1 MEECNR
7 LSVWALSSA
16 VDNSRLHFSTAINIK
31 KCVCALRAVWYV
43 RTRVCIFRLIAA
55 RVRIDLIEMLF
66 VWLDRNRDLMW
77 TTEIFLFG
85 GPCWIFL
92 HFKCSCPFALLH
104 CLCKC
109 RIYTNNI
116 TFMNVVPEP
125 LVGNQYLLDTLALV
139 YILYSFYLMPTIC
152 HLSRCCC
159 CCCCHRTLFTLLAWC
174 ECVKEWVWER
184 DFVCLLL
191 MCHHS
196 WTRMN

>member
-31 KCVCALRAVWYV
+31 KCVC
-43 RTRVCIFRLIAA
+43 VCIA
-55 RVRIDLIEMLF
+55 RSVVCSYACVYFSLDCSTCAYRFNWNVICLARQKSRFDVNDGDFSVRRSLL
-66 VWLDRNRDLMW
+66 
-77 TTEIFLFG
+77 
-85 GPCWIFL
+85 IFL

-116 TFMNVVPEP
+116 TFMNAVPEP

-152 HLSRCCC
+152 HLSRC